1 MFRTILFPQIRMKNL
16 CKIAH
21 LTWLSTGFVCGAHRS
36 QSSASIAVLSDE
48 PFDAGTE
55 LRYAA
60 DYLRELTR

>member
-1 MFRTILFPQIRMKNL
+1 M
-16 CKIAH
+16 
-21 LTWLSTGFVCGAHRS
+21 HRS

-60 DYLRELTR
+60 ATTCANWRGDRI